1 MSECRDARGNF
12 LLASHSSEDQF
23 HSKIPD
29 FSTDGPSSQ
38 HRGDIM
44 ALSDQIRKRRL
55 EQNLSLTE
63 LARRS
68 QISKGYLSQIENNSY
83 GPRPSADVLYRI
95 AFVLGTSVGV
105 LLEKQIMSTNDEL
118 TDIPEG
124 LRNFAL
130 AERIPEEEIKMLAQI
145 HYRGHRPYT
154 ADDWKFLYESI
165 KRSVWLGDQ

>member
-1 MSECRDARGNF
+1 MSFPRYPHNWQGFPNC
-12 LLASHSSEDQF
+12 SF
-23 HSKIPD
+23 HSY
-29 FSTDGPSSQ
+29 FRTDIPSS
-38 HRGDIM
+38 HH
-44 ALSDQIRKRRL
+44 
-55 EQNLSLTE
+55 T
-63 LARRS
+63 
-68 QISKGYLSQIENNSY
+68 
-83 GPRPSADVLYRI
+83 RPSADVLYRI
-95 AFVLGTSVGV
+95 AFVLGTSMGA

-165 KRSVWLGDQ
+165 KRSVWSGDQ

>member
-1 MSECRDARGNF
+1 
-12 LLASHSSEDQF
+12 
-23 HSKIPD
+23 
-29 FSTDGPSSQ
+29 
-38 HRGDIM
+38 M

-68 QISKGYLSQIENNSY
+68 QISKGYLSQIENNPN

-95 AFVLGTSVGV
+95 AFVLGTSVGA